1 MQALEE
7 KSGKL
12 VKFSDKVVVTSKL
25 VATGNTTGNK
35 KVSEAIL
42 STAGQIESL
51 TPQLVNAGE
60 FKIKLRILYLGRNVY
75 CIYLD
80 RFKLPEYVS
89 IYI

>member
-1 MQALEE
+1 MKTLKLIVIEATIFFFQALEE
-7 KSGKL
+7 KSAKL

-51 TPQLVNAGE
+51 TPQLVNAGMIYD
-60 FKIKLRILYLGRNVY
+60 IKY
-75 CIYLD
+75 
-80 RFKLPEYVS
+80 
-89 IYI
+89 